1 MMSLQFTYDVM
12 PHLTDII
19 SNIMGYI
26 MVYILIQAEP
36 WLVLPSVSIAKSVL
50 KTFKNPLQ
58 ACQSSCRYHQQQK
71 RWQQL
76 QIDPAGPPRPS

>member
-58 ACQSSCRYHQQQK
+58 AVSRVAGTISSK
-71 RWQQL
+71 SGGTVAATA
-76 QIDPAGPPRPS
+76 D